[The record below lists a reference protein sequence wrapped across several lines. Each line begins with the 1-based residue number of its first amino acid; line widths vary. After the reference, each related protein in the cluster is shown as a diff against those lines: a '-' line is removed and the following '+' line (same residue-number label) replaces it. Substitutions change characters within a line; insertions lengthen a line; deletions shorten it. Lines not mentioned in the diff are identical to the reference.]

1 MIAIQKR
8 QMTAKLNYNWM
19 MNVSN
24 NIKNTSSVTI
34 LHYVNPKYLWK
45 FSNCVNQSLDQRFK
59 KGNKAQ
65 AGELSSK
72 ARISSP
78 VRSLWPSP
86 HRCCRGHLCH
96 PHDQL
101 SWPIKELVTTSNP
114 LCMLSPV
121 LTAHWD
127 GHSVTLRHG
136 AVDRGIFSKAGG
148 RGGSGPLVQGKVNP
162 QQSGRRF
169 YK

>member
-1 MIAIQKR
+1 
-8 QMTAKLNYNWM
+8 M

-24 NIKNTSSVTI
+24 NIKNTSSVTV

-59 KGNKAQ
+59 KENKAQ

-72 ARISSP
+72 ARVSSP
-78 VRSLWPSP
+78 VRVCDRHLTGAAGAICVTRTTSCPGPSKSLSP
-86 HRCCRGHLCH
+86 HLIHSACCPSFSL
-96 PHDQL
+96 
-101 SWPIKELVTTSNP
+101 
-114 LCMLSPV
+114 
-121 LTAHWD
+121 LT

-136 AVDRGIFSKAGG
+136 AVDGGIFSKGG
-148 RGGSGPLVQGKVNP
+148 GGNGPLVRGKVSP